1 MCGWM
6 WLSDCEDGSLWW
18 LDVGV
23 GTGGFCG
30 GWMGWLVLE
39 VFVVAGWEWMVG
51 CVGGLC
57 GGWVGEDGC
66 LFCL

>member
-6 WLSDCEDGSLWW
+6 WVSDCEDGSLWW

-23 GTGGFCG
+23 GTEGFCG
-30 GWMGWLVLE
+30 GWMSWLVLE

-51 CVGGLC
+51 YVGGFVWWL
-57 GGWVGEDGC
+57 GG
-66 LFCL
+66 